1 MRTLPLASYFPNL
14 RDPMRW
20 CAISV
25 DLDEIPN
32 YAAIHGVSLD
42 RVHRHAVYDIA
53 VRRLLDWARSRGV
66 QLTWFAVAADLRR
79 EENAQQL
86 REAREAGHE
95 IANHSLDHYY
105 DLSRRSRAEMY
116 VQVKGAADLIA
127 EKVGVRPVG
136 FRAPGYTVSDNLYDT
151 LLEAEVLY
159 SSSVFPCPAYYG
171 LKTAA
176 IVLKRLRGRRSQSLV
191 DDPRVLAAPTQPY
204 WVGDPYWR
212 RGDRLLELPIQTTP
226 WLRLPFIG
234 TSVTLA
240 GSALARVMS
249 RQLVDRPLINLEL
262 HGIDV
267 LDATDGLEQLA
278 PLQPDVRRSVSK
290 KLAALDAVVETLRA
304 AGYDFVALQRAA
316 DALRP
321 A

>member
-1 MRTLPLASYFPNL
+1 M
-14 RDPMRW
+14 
-20 CAISV
+20 
-25 DLDEIPN
+25 
-32 YAAIHGVSLD
+32 
-42 RVHRHAVYDIA
+42 
-53 VRRLLDWARSRGV
+53 
-66 QLTWFAVAADLRR
+66 
-79 EENAQQL
+79 
-86 REAREAGHE
+86 
-95 IANHSLDHYY
+95 
-105 DLSRRSRAEMY
+105 
-116 VQVKGAADLIA
+116 
-127 EKVGVRPVG
+127 
-136 FRAPGYTVSDNLYDT
+136 
-151 LLEAEVLY
+151 
-159 SSSVFPCPAYYG
+159 
-171 LKTAA
+171 
-176 IVLKRLRGRRSQSLV
+176 
-191 DDPRVLAAPTQPY
+191 
-204 WVGDPYWR
+204 
-212 RGDRLLELPIQTTP
+212 LELPIQTTP